1 MALDNASSTASP
13 LELRLAS
20 ATATP
25 IAELCPQIIDSATR
39 SVRGVITVVWPYS
52 LIKKS
57 IGFNLAEP
65 DFRLRRLKGQVR
77 VNFDGACAKAIA
89 AAGLGGGDEIILS
102 LDGVE
107 WLENDTPARIPG
119 TSLEWQI
126 KFSSR
131 VLLQDIPAIEDSPDT
146 RVLDVTPQRPKRR
159 YDLDAN
165 GEFASPA
172 FIKRARV
179 SYGSLFEGDF
189 IYDEE
194 KSNKKGRRQSG
205 FARHSNVWRYKSES
219 RSPSPEPESEQDQ
232 ASEPEPEPEL
242 HSRLEPKHE
251 LDLEPEPKL
260 ASHEAPERDAHLDS
274 HEPELSTPAKPQMM
288 DEGVQTLPMEMV
300 SSPVIASKS
309 VQVSYESHVAAGSE
323 FEVAKEAITTT
334 SVTNDLSYGLPP
346 VIDPRLTADHDLPP
360 AHEPAHHQ
368 HPHIAAASH
377 HQSEPYLISS
387 DAPSADDAGALEAPG
402 QEEPAEGQEAQGAP
416 VSFEQNIRT
425 LVRDPDQPDRP
436 DELVEDTKE
445 EDGIPPIAGYDDPN
459 VENPESES
467 EVEADREEEGGDY
480 DGRNYA
486 DVQDDE
492 EGDDGE
498 DLGEKED
505 PEDPD
510 AQIYDE
516 DEEHYEEEEAEAEAE
531 ADEEEEEE
539 EERKLGLGGADG
551 HEEYEGDGDGDYP
564 LENAEYGEG
573 EYEEE
578 YSEEYDGSG
587 GEGEYG
593 EEYDENDGEGEYDE
607 DEENEPGPMMRPP
620 AQPSA
625 PVFIDLIS
633 DSEDD
638 EEAAAPAAVTRQED
652 SEEEEGEEYGEEE
665 EEAEVDEEDE
675 DEDEG
680 ESMREREDM
689 GVQAEGDDDEEVS
702 EEDASDSADTTS
714 EPIPP
719 PLPPQSE
726 GSPEVAQT
734 VVSEEVVSVEE
745 IEEESSGADTL
756 KSVAEAAF
764 TVTVEEPEA
773 EEEPAQSQEPPK
785 VEEAVQDDGSDGDHA
800 MTDAMTDAGSSGVP
814 FEDQVDLI
822 KAPHDH
828 EDEDVA
834 MTESPEATAAVHAMD
849 EQLQAELEK
858 QYQDEVSILEA
869 EDERL
874 EEAQTD
880 GVGEENETDQL
891 ALDITQPIAIDFAV
905 PSKAR
910 GDRPHLVLPETPAL
924 TQEHVDTLATQQ
936 VDEFA
941 AAAAAAVNSAHVP
954 KLAEV
959 EAEAEAN
966 TVTATG
972 EAEGEKSVAQTP
984 PPLEAQPTAAA
995 SIEAADSAQEDSQ
1008 QQAAPDG
1015 FAITVKSLRSRGH
1028 RRNLSTEKT
1037 EPAMEDPSTQ
1047 LARASLAARRSN
1059 LAEASPPQT
1068 SKATRARTRSIQ
1080 MSETPEPA
1088 TAAAAAAA
1096 AGPQSPLAT
1105 QSQHSEAGADSE
1117 EKSTMTALKLQ
1128 LNKALRPR
1136 LPYLT
1141 ALKSLRQNANR
1152 TVDVIGT
1159 AGPAQVVAVQ
1169 ILRPHIE
1176 SLPVVREGD
1185 AVLLRG
1191 FAVTALRGRDFG
1203 LRSGDASSWA
1213 VFERDR
1219 EDGLPQ
1225 IKGPPVEV
1233 SPEEDAQANLLI
1245 RWYAALGAKAREKI
1259 ALANQRMEEAGAAS
1273 SAPSSQGA

>member
-1 MALDNASSTASP
+1 
-13 LELRLAS
+13 
-20 ATATP
+20 
-25 IAELCPQIIDSATR
+25 
-39 SVRGVITVVWPYS
+39 
-52 LIKKS
+52 
-57 IGFNLAEP
+57 
-65 DFRLRRLKGQVR
+65 
-77 VNFDGACAKAIA
+77 
-89 AAGLGGGDEIILS
+89 
-102 LDGVE
+102 
-107 WLENDTPARIPG
+107 
-119 TSLEWQI
+119 
-126 KFSSR
+126 
-131 VLLQDIPAIEDSPDT
+131 
-146 RVLDVTPQRPKRR
+146 
-159 YDLDAN
+159 
-165 GEFASPA
+165 
-172 FIKRARV
+172 
-179 SYGSLFEGDF
+179 
-189 IYDEE
+189 
-194 KSNKKGRRQSG
+194 
-205 FARHSNVWRYKSES
+205 
-219 RSPSPEPESEQDQ
+219 
-232 ASEPEPEPEL
+232 
-242 HSRLEPKHE
+242 
-251 LDLEPEPKL
+251 
-260 ASHEAPERDAHLDS
+260 
-274 HEPELSTPAKPQMM
+274 
-288 DEGVQTLPMEMV
+288 
-300 SSPVIASKS
+300 
-309 VQVSYESHVAAGSE
+309 
-323 FEVAKEAITTT
+323 
-334 SVTNDLSYGLPP
+334 
-346 VIDPRLTADHDLPP
+346 
-360 AHEPAHHQ
+360 
-368 HPHIAAASH
+368 
-377 HQSEPYLISS
+377 
-387 DAPSADDAGALEAPG
+387 
-402 QEEPAEGQEAQGAP
+402 
-416 VSFEQNIRT
+416 
-425 LVRDPDQPDRP
+425 
-436 DELVEDTKE
+436 
-445 EDGIPPIAGYDDPN
+445 
-459 VENPESES
+459 
-467 EVEADREEEGGDY
+467 
-480 DGRNYA
+480 
-486 DVQDDE
+486 
-492 EGDDGE
+492 
-498 DLGEKED
+498 
-505 PEDPD
+505 
-510 AQIYDE
+510 
-516 DEEHYEEEEAEAEAE
+516 
-531 ADEEEEEE
+531 
-539 EERKLGLGGADG
+539 
-551 HEEYEGDGDGDYP
+551 
-564 LENAEYGEG
+564 
-573 EYEEE
+573 
-578 YSEEYDGSG
+578 
-587 GEGEYG
+587 
-593 EEYDENDGEGEYDE
+593 
-607 DEENEPGPMMRPP
+607 
-620 AQPSA
+620 
-625 PVFIDLIS
+625 
-633 DSEDD
+633 
-638 EEAAAPAAVTRQED
+638 
-652 SEEEEGEEYGEEE
+652 
-665 EEAEVDEEDE
+665 
-675 DEDEG
+675 
-680 ESMREREDM
+680 
-689 GVQAEGDDDEEVS
+689 
-702 EEDASDSADTTS
+702 
-714 EPIPP
+714 
-719 PLPPQSE
+719 
-726 GSPEVAQT
+726 
-734 VVSEEVVSVEE
+734 
-745 IEEESSGADTL
+745 
-756 KSVAEAAF
+756 
-764 TVTVEEPEA
+764 
-773 EEEPAQSQEPPK
+773 
-785 VEEAVQDDGSDGDHA
+785 

-880 GVGEENETDQL
+880 
-891 ALDITQPIAIDFAV
+891 V
-905 PSKAR
+905 PMYRNSYFLRRINRRRAATPKCLSEAAR
-910 GDRPHLVLPETPAL
+910 RGMAAADS
-924 TQEHVDTLATQQ
+924 QTLAA
-936 VDEFA
+936 E
-941 AAAAAAVNSAHVP
+941 
-954 KLAEV
+954 AEV

-1152 TVDVIGT
+1152 TVDVIGHGPRDFLLGLNLTDQT